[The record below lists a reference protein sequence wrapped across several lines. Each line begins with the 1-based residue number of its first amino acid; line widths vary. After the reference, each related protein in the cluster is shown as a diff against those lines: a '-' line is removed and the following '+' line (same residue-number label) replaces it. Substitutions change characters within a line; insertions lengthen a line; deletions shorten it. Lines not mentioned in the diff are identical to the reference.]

1 MFRETGFN
9 EILIAQDE
17 TAAEDLVTLQAF
29 ASNHD
34 VAIHRYLSRIDT
46 LAQTDNGHQTGN
58 GHQSKNG
65 KAVDGVSSPLPET
78 RRALDTR

>member
-1 MFRETGFN
+1 M
-9 EILIAQDE
+9 IAQDE